1 MATVMWWCWILIV
14 FSACEPIRAPHR
26 AQRPERY
33 TKLNE
38 APRPMKARADD
49 SVTVYQTKVPD
60 AAYVEVALIAN
71 IDGTEN
77 DAIFKLKRS
86 AATIGC
92 DGLVLHGSRTEEVG
106 SSSSLP
112 LSTGGGVAVSKV
124 SVTGICIMFVEDPGS
139 WREPV
144 QRDECEVGRERIAAT
159 PSPEEKYRL
168 IRDLPPE
175 CHKTP

>member
-1 MATVMWWCWILIV
+1 
-14 FSACEPIRAPHR
+14 
-26 AQRPERY
+26 
-33 TKLNE
+33 
-38 APRPMKARADD
+38 MKARADD

-71 IDGTEN
+71 VARTEN
-77 DAIFKLKRS
+77 DGTFKLKRS

-92 DGLVLHGSRTEEVG
+92 DGLVLHGARTEAVE
-106 SSSSLP
+106 SSSSP
-112 LSTGGGVAVSKV
+112 TVSEV

-144 QRDECEVGRERIAAT
+144 QRDECEVARERIAAT

-175 CHKTP
+175 CHRTP